1 MKKRGRLDLASNFKQ
16 NIESNLDSLDVLK
29 INCSDIQTN
38 SENFFEVSGIEE
50 LADSIDLIGLQ
61 QPLVVTKSDTGY
73 LLIAG
78 HRRFEAVKSLGW
90 DTVPCIVSKPINNEL
105 EMLALIQTNTQTRE
119 LSYVERMEAVK
130 RTEQILLSLKDKGYK
145 FSGRF
150 RDKIGEIVNES
161 GAAIARMQA
170 IEKNLADEG
179 KEMLAKGELSPDAA
193 YELQKLTPEK
203 QGKIVEKSKK
213 EKKSPTVKEIK
224 KFKETNVNEVEE
236 IPTLPVWDWKPVS
249 EKPTNMFCDM
259 LLAKKL
265 NGELSYIH
273 IYIKNIDEFN
283 EWVSGWKA
291 EYWCE
296 IQAPRKDE

>member
-1 MKKRGRLDLASNFKQ
+1 MKKRGKLDLVSNFTE
-16 NIESNLDSLDVLK
+16 NVLSLNTMEVLQ
-29 INCSDIQTN
+29 IRCSDIQTN

-50 LADSIDLIGLQ
+50 LADSIDLVGLQ

-179 KEMLAKGELSPDAA
+179 KEMLKSGELSPDAA
-193 YELQKLTPEK
+193 YELQKLAPEK

-236 IPTLPVWDWKPVS
+236 MSTLPVWDWKPVS

>member
-1 MKKRGRLDLASNFKQ
+1 MKKRGKLDLVSNFTE
-16 NIESNLDSLDVLK
+16 NVLSLNTMEVLQ
-29 INCSDIQTN
+29 IRCSDIQTN

-50 LADSIDLIGLQ
+50 LADSIDLVGLQ

-179 KEMLAKGELSPDAA
+179 KEMLKSGELSPDAA
-193 YELQKLTPEK
+193 YELQKLAPEK

-224 KFKETNVNEVEE
+224 KFKEINVNEVEE
-236 IPTLPVWDWKPVS
+236 MSTLPVWDWKPVS